1 MGLAGRGVCLL
12 HGSPYRPASSRT
24 HWYGPGTFW
33 PILHLHYRQP
43 RFLPLTHT
51 PNWSFCRLYPHL
63 STLLPYPVCFCCF
76 VFPPQVLKNSS
87 WKNHMKKW
95 WLRSQIRSGHV
106 WISYGY
112 TAGLSWKICSECS
125 IFQCD
130 DRSPPQI

>member
-1 MGLAGRGVCLL
+1 MSTRGRQINIEEPMLEIQKKKSTCCGVAERKEKRQQINPIDTAELL
-12 HGSPYRPASSRT
+12 LGDRT
-24 HWYGPGTFW
+24 VRGG
-33 PILHLHYRQP
+33 RA
-43 RFLPLTHT
+43 
-51 PNWSFCRLYPHL
+51 
-63 STLLPYPVCFCCF
+63 
-76 VFPPQVLKNSS
+76 VLKNSS

-95 WLRSQIRSGHV
+95 WLRSQIRSGYV